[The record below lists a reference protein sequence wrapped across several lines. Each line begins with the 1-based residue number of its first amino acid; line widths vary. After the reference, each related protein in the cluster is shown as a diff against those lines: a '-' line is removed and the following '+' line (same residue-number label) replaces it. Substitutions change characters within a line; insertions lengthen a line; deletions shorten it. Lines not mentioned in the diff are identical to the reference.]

1 MKKAVCLLL
10 AVALLFA
17 TTACSHEH
25 EYAEATC
32 TEPETCTI
40 CGETKGE
47 ALGHTVDIGACTRCK
62 EMVNRDDIEK
72 LVIHIF
78 TLNDY
83 LSSFSDYIGKSN
95 DSSYI
100 QDRVR
105 YCKKAA
111 DYLKKNQ
118 DELKEIAKITA
129 KYDEFYTLNS
139 YLKPVISMDITGPTG
154 TDLSEVRDYLDVA
167 LDYVDKYG
175 KAYEELKSWSE
186 KMNSV
191 LNGSKSPNSAG
202 DTTLKNIRGEN

>member
-83 LSSFSDYIGKSN
+83 L
-95 DSSYI
+95 
-100 QDRVR
+100 
-105 YCKKAA
+105 
-111 DYLKKNQ
+111 
-118 DELKEIAKITA
+118 
-129 KYDEFYTLNS
+129 
-139 YLKPVISMDITGPTG
+139 DITGPTG

>member
-1 MKKAVCLLL
+1 MKKTVCLLL

-17 TTACSHEH
+17 ATACAHEH

-47 ALGHTVDIGACTRCK
+47 ALGHTVDIGVCTRCQ
-62 EMVNRDDIEK
+62 EMINRDDIEK

-78 TLNDY
+78 ALNDY
-83 LSSFSDYIGKSN
+83 LSSFNDYIGKSYN
-95 DSSYI
+95 SSYT

-105 YCKKAA
+105 YCKQAA
-111 DYLKKNQ
+111 DYLTKNQ
-118 DELKEIAKITA
+118 NELKEIANIVA
-129 KYDEFYTLNS
+129 KYDDFDTLNS

-154 TDLSEVRDYLDVA
+154 TDISDVSDYLDVA
-167 LDYVDKYG
+167 LDYMDKYG
-175 KAYEELKSWSE
+175 KAYKELKSWGD

-191 LNGSKSPNSAG
+191 LNGNSSS
-202 DTTLKNIRGEN
+202 N